1 MTPKNIALDYKAI
14 FKELNKLGIDYLVVG
29 GLAVNFHGVPRMTYD
44 IGLMILPQSENILR
58 LVAKLTQWGY
68 KPKIPVDPKD
78 LADET
83 KRSIWIQNKGMKA
96 LNFYSEK
103 LPIGEIDLVFNSPI
117 PYDKLKS
124 RAVKIE
130 LQGDRVP
137 VVSIRDL
144 IGLKERAGRKQ
155 DLADIESLKTI
166 LEK

>member
-1 MTPKNIALDYKAI
+1 MSPQKIDLDYKVI
-14 FKELNKLGIDYLVVG
+14 FKDLNKLGIDYLVVG

-44 IGLMILPQSENILR
+44 IDLMILPQSDNILR
-58 LVAKLTQWGY
+58 MVKKLTQWGY

-78 LADET
+78 LANEV
-83 KRSIWIQNKGMKA
+83 KRNIWIQNKGMKA

-103 LPIGEIDLVFNSPI
+103 LPIGGIDLVFDSPI

-124 RAVKIE
+124 RAVRIE

-144 IGLKERAGRKQ
+144 IELKQQASRKQ
-155 DLADIESLKTI
+155 DLADVESLKKI